1 MIVQS
6 RFNIPDKTLAEICR
20 RYHVLELAVF
30 GSVLREDFRDGSD
43 IDVLVEFDDDAR
55 IGFFEMARLQR
66 ELAAHFGH
74 KVDVVPKGGLNPVI
88 RQPILDAA
96 VVLYAN

>member
-6 RFNIPDKTLAEICR
+6 SFNIPDKTLAEICR

-43 IDVLVEFDDDAR
+43 IDVLSR
-55 IGFFEMARLQR
+55 SKTML
-66 ELAAHFGH
+66 
-74 KVDVVPKGGLNPVI
+74 K
-88 RQPILDAA
+88 
-96 VVLYAN
+96 